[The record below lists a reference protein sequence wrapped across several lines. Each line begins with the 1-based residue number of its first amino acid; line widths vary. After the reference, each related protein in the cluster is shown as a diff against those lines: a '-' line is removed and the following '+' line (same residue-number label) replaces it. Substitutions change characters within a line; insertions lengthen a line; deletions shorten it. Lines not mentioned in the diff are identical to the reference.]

1 LDKEHATD
9 GLRSVLTRLETEGA
23 ALGHFNVSDLVM
35 LKVVVAAAGQVR
47 VPVLVGASK
56 RERDLFGVGQLAAVV
71 NSLRAEL
78 DVPIFLNADHTHSL
92 ASSRGRIGSAGG
104 GIKTALSNFF
114 CIT

>member
-35 LKVVVAAAGQVR
+35 LKVVVAAAAAGQVR

-78 DVPIFLNADHTHSL
+78 DVPIFLNADHTHWL
-92 ASSRGRIGSAGG
+92 ASRRGRIGSVGG
-104 GIKTALSNFF
+104 E
-114 CIT
+114 